1 METQTIYNL
10 IILDESGSMQ
20 GIKQQVINGFNETV
34 QTIKLAQKTHENQRH
49 FVSLVTFNGEKTK
62 TIYDKIKVEM
72 VEELTDKTYQ
82 PNYSTPL
89 YDAMGSSITLLK
101 NAVNPNDKILVTVIT
116 DGEENAS
123 KEYTGEVIKRMVEQ
137 RKNDG
142 WVFAYIGAN
151 HDVERFA
158 SRISITNTLTFAAS
172 DSGTRKM
179 FDMER
184 KARTNLFSK
193 LAMGGEVAA
202 EACKAQYFESEK

>member
-10 IILDESGSMQ
+10 IILDESGSMSA
-20 GIKQQVINGFNETV
+20 IKQQVINGFNETV
-34 QTIKLAQKTHENQRH
+34 QTIKLAQKTHENQKH
-49 FVSLVTFNGEKTK
+49 FVSLVTFNGEKIK

-72 VEELTDKTYQ
+72 VEELSDKTYQ

-89 YDAMGSSITLLK
+89 YDAMGSSLTLLK
-101 NAVNPNDKILVTVIT
+101 NAVNPNDKVLVTVIT

-137 RKNDG
+137 RKTDG

-158 SRISITNTLTFAAS
+158 SRISITNTLRFSATPM
-172 DSGTRKM
+172 GTDVMYAK
-179 FDMER
+179 ER
-184 KARTNLFSK
+184 KARMGLFGK

-202 EACKAQYFESEK
+202 EACKASYFDDEK